1 MLEKQ
6 KLRVTSYCVYN
17 GHGTKLFF
25 HRGLNQAKEILAL
38 SFCLPCLEQF
48 LTFGHILHTND
59 LDLITRKFGCEYLN
73 FFFKPYSNYYY
84 YYAFLFLWF
93 FFSVY
98 FFCFFFCCFQM
109 KQKHDKT
116 IAIFDP

>member
-38 SFCLPCLEQF
+38 
-48 LTFGHILHTND
+48 
-59 LDLITRKFGCEYLN
+59 
-73 FFFKPYSNYYY
+73 
-84 YYAFLFLWF
+84 
-93 FFSVY
+93 
-98 FFCFFFCCFQM
+98 
-109 KQKHDKT
+109 
-116 IAIFDP
+116 

>member
-73 FFFKPYSNYYY
+73 FFLSLTVTIITTMLFCFYGFS
-84 YYAFLFLWF
+84 FL
-93 FFSVY
+93 SI
-98 FFCFFFCCFQM
+98 FFCFFFVVFR
-109 KQKHDKT
+109 
-116 IAIFDP
+116 